1 MRRFIILV
9 FLCLL
14 GAGNVFAEEFIGSI
28 KHAQGESYLVHQG
41 QAQTAQVGD
50 HLYKGDVLRTGDG
63 SLGALFRDDTAISLG
78 PESEIAVEE
87 FIFDPA
93 GGNLSFLTKI
103 FRARQRSSPDRWA
116 KSGPKHSA
124 WKRPRPPSA
133 SGERISWLTWTR
145 GMK

>member
-103 FRARQRSSPDRWA
+103 FR
-116 KSGPKHSA
+116 GSA
-124 WKRPRPPSA
+124 AFLTGQMGKIRPEAFRVETPQA
-133 SGERISWLTWTR
+133 TIGIR
-145 GMK
+145 GTHFVVDVD